1 MPGIIAGVLI
11 SFFAIVGLAEVGR
24 GIVKYLLT
32 PKPGNGAI
40 IVTCK
45 GHDEQIEYYLR
56 SLANQADEYRFLKK
70 RNIIVIDAGMDDE
83 TRGICESLAHDID
96 GIAVCKSNELP
107 LLIGGELQN

>member
-24 GIVKYLLT
+24 GVIKYLLT
-32 PKPGNGAI
+32 PKLERAAF

-56 SLANQADEYRFLKK
+56 SLANQADEYRFLSQPH
-70 RNIIVIDAGMDDE
+70 IVVIDAGMDDE
-83 TRGICESLAHDID
+83 TRRICENLARDID
-96 GIAVCKSNELP
+96 GIAICRTDELP
-107 LLIGGELQN
+107 MLFSSELQN

>member
-24 GIVKYLLT
+24 GVMKYLLT

-56 SLANQADEYRFLKK
+56 SLANQADEYRFLN
-70 RNIIVIDAGMDDE
+70 RPHIIVIDAGMDDE
-83 TRGICESLAHDID
+83 TRSICESLARDID
-96 GIAVCKSNELP
+96 GIAICKTNELP
-107 LLIGGELQN
+107 MIVSSELQN